1 MTSWTRRTAR
11 ALLAVL
17 AFAVPGASAATGS
30 NLPGGGYPAPAC
42 GEVTPRARSEMRT
55 GYPAPACGERPQI
68 PERPEKF
75 ETEQAI
81 VEYNVQ
87 VETYNA
93 SMERFVACVQEYVT
107 NADADVRR
115 IRKLMRE
122 AIDRVNR

>member
-11 ALLAVL
+11 ALLAAL
-17 AFAVPGASAATGS
+17 AFAVPGASAAAGS
-30 NLPGGGYPAPAC
+30 NLPGG
-42 GEVTPRARSEMRT
+42 

-75 ETEQAI
+75 ETERAI

-93 SMERFVACVQEYVT
+93 SMERFVACVREYVT

-115 IRKLMRE
+115 IRKLVRE
-122 AIDRVNR
+122 AIDRANR